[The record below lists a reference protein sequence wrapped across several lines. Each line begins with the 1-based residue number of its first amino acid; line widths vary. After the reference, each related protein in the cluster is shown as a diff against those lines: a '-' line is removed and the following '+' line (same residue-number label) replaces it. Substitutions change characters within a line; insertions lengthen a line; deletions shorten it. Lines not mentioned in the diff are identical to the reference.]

1 MDNVLKHLCHNVN
14 NCAFG
19 QFCIFMNIIDMARV
33 TNKLPTFKETL

>member
-1 MDNVLKHLCHNVN
+1 MDNVLKHLYHNVS

-19 QFCIFMNIIDMARV
+19 KFCILMNIIDMARV

>member
-1 MDNVLKHLCHNVN
+1 MDNVLKHLCHYVS

-33 TNKLPTFKETL
+33 MNKLPTFKKTP